1 MRMMMKTH
9 IIISKS
15 LINNIDSDKK
25 NMINEKSFI
34 YGNIKPDIL
43 SKYKLKKH
51 YLDESYDMIRNKILY
66 LSSLNMSALEKTFTK
81 NLFSQE
87 VGVVCHFLADFF
99 CVAHSERWEFKHSM
113 KIHIKYESNLTK
125 VAKDYK
131 LKNDR
136 CRNIEDID
144 EFFYR
149 LYDEYKKNG
158 NFEQNDLEY
167 STYTC
172 NTVLNYIL
180 ERIVDNTIN
189 TKVIS

>member
-167 STYTC
+167 STYIC